1 MPMQKT
7 IPELLQ
13 SRPYVLAPEI
23 YDCISAKCVE
33 ACGFEATVL
42 SSSEFANSYGYP
54 DLGLLTLDDFVDVT
68 RRICRCSP
76 LPMIV
81 DAEEGFGR
89 PLHAYLTAERLAEAG
104 AGGILITDL
113 VDIGI
118 KGMLSVEEAVLR
130 FKAAKAGLAGTK
142 CILVARTEFTP
153 ENPQLAYDRCNRYLD
168 LGAEMTLIHFGINKA
183 ANPNKSE
190 VCEEIA
196 KHVPGWKWFPDLQE
210 SDRGVNL
217 AEMAKL
223 GFNFVGAHYCRTSAM
238 QGMYDYGMHVF
249 ERQDNCYVYEKAEKP
264 LNAPDPYSI
273 GFKEWYERESDLLK
287 DPEILNK
294 GNYKMFRRFV

>member
-1 MPMQKT
+1 MKHT
-7 IPELLQ
+7 ISELLE

-54 DLGLLTLDDFVDVT
+54 DLGLLTLNDFVDVT

-89 PLHAYLTAERLAEAG
+89 PIHAYLTAERLAEAG
-104 AGGILITDL
+104 AAGILVTDL

-118 KGMLSVEEAVLR
+118 KGMLPLEEAVTR
-130 FKAAKAGLAGTK
+130 FKAAKAGLEGTK

-168 LGAEMTLIHFGINKA
+168 LGADMTLIHFGINKA
-183 ANPNKSE
+183 FDMNKTR

-196 KHVPGWKWFPDLQE
+196 KNVPGWKWFPDLQE
-210 SDRGVNL
+210 SDEGVNL
-217 AEMAKL
+217 TEMGQM
-223 GFNFVGAHYCRTSAM
+223 GFKFVGAHYCRTSAM
-238 QGMYDYGMHVF
+238 EGMYDYGMQVF
-249 ERQDNCYVYEKAEKP
+249 ARQDNCYTYQGGIAPE
-264 LNAPDPYSI
+264 NAPEPYSI
-273 GFKEWYERESDLLK
+273 GFSEWYQREKELLGDPDLLM
-287 DPEILNK
+287 K
-294 GNYKMFRRFV
+294 GNYKMFRRFG

>member
-1 MPMQKT
+1 MPTKHT
-7 IPELLQ
+7 ITELL
-13 SRPYVLAPEI
+13 STRPYVLAPEI

-54 DLGLLTLDDFVDVT
+54 DLGLLTLNDFVDVT
-68 RRICRCSP
+68 RRICRCSS

-89 PLHAYLTAERLAEAG
+89 AIHAYMTAERLAEAG
-104 AGGILITDL
+104 ASGILITDL

-118 KGMLSVEEAVLR
+118 KGMLPVDEAVQR
-130 FKAAKAGLAGTK
+130 FRAAKAGLKGTD

-153 ENPQLAYDRCNRYLD
+153 ENPQLAYDRCKHY
-168 LGAEMTLIHFGINKA
+168 LGAGADMTLIHFGINKA
-183 ANPNKSE
+183 YDTNKTR

-196 KHVPGWKWFPDLQE
+196 KNVPGWKWFPDLQA
-210 SDRGVNL
+210 SDVGVDLNEM
-217 AEMAKL
+217 AEM
-223 GFNFVGAHYCRTSAM
+223 GFNFVGAHYLRTSAM
-238 QGMYDYGMHVF
+238 EGMYDYGMHVF
-249 ERQDNCYVYEKAEKP
+249 ERQDNSFVATHTIAPE
-264 LNAPDPYSI
+264 NAPAPYSI
-273 GFKEWYERESDLLK
+273 GFKEWYEIEKSILR
-287 DPEILNK
+287 DPDMLMK

>member
-1 MPMQKT
+1 MKHT
-7 IPELLQ
+7 IPELMK
-13 SRPYVLAPEI
+13 SKSYVLAPEI

-33 ACGFEATVL
+33 ACGFDATVL

-68 RRICRCSP
+68 TRICRCSS

-89 PLHAYLTAERLAEAG
+89 VIHAYLTAQRLAEAG

-118 KGMLSVEEAVLR
+118 KGMLPIDEAVQR
-130 FKAAKAGLAGTK
+130 FKAAKKGLEGSK

-153 ENPQLAYDRCNRYLD
+153 DNPQLAYDRCNRYLD
-168 LGAEMTLIHFGINKA
+168 LGADMTLIHFGINKA
-183 ANPNKSE
+183 YDNNKTR

-196 KHVPGWKWFPDLQE
+196 KHVPGWKWFPDLQA
-210 SDRGVNL
+210 SDVGVNL
-217 AEMAKL
+217 SDMAEL
-223 GFNFVGAHYCRTSAM
+223 GFKFVGAHYLRTSAM
-238 QGMYDYGMHVF
+238 EGMLDYGMHVY
-249 ERQDNCYVYEKAEKP
+249 EREDNTYHTTHCRAPK
-264 LNAPDPYSI
+264 NAPEPYSI
-273 GFKEWYERESDLLK
+273 GFNEWYEIEK
-287 DPEILNK
+287 DILQDPDMINR
-294 GNYKMFRRFV
+294 GNYKMFRRFVK

>member
-1 MPMQKT
+1 MPMKHT
-7 IPELLQ
+7 IPELL
-13 SRPYVLAPEI
+13 SLRPYVLAPEI

-76 LPMIV
+76 LPMVV

-89 PLHAYLTAERLAEAG
+89 AIHAYLTAERLAEAG

-113 VDIGI
+113 VDIGL
-118 KGMLSVEEAVLR
+118 KGMLPVEEAVQR
-130 FKAAKAGLAGTK
+130 FKAAKAGLAGSN

-168 LGAEMTLIHFGINKA
+168 CGADMTLIHFGINKA
-183 ANPNKSE
+183 FDSNKTR

-210 SDRGVNL
+210 SDVGVDLN
-217 AEMAKL
+217 EMAQM
-223 GFNFVGAHYCRTSAM
+223 GFNFVGAHYLRTSAM

-249 ERQDNCYVYEKAEKP
+249 ERQNNTYIYDKALAPE
-264 LNAPDPYSI
+264 NAPAPYSL
-273 GFKEWYERESDLLK
+273 GFKEWYEIEKQILR
-287 DPEILNK
+287 DPEMLEK
-294 GNYKMFRRFV
+294 GNYKMFKRFA

>member
-1 MPMQKT
+1 MPMKHT
-7 IPELLQ
+7 IPELLS

-89 PLHAYLTAERLAEAG
+89 ALHAYLTAERLAEAG

-113 VDIGI
+113 IDIGI
-118 KGMLSVEEAVLR
+118 KGMLPIEEAEQR
-130 FKAAKAGLAGTK
+130 FKAAKAGLAGSK

-168 LGAEMTLIHFGINKA
+168 LGVDMTLIHFGINKA
-183 ANPNKSE
+183 FDSNKTR

-210 SDRGVNL
+210 SDVGVDLN
-217 AEMAKL
+217 EMAQM
-223 GFNFVGAHYCRTSAM
+223 GFNFVGAHYLRTSAM

-249 ERQDNCYVYEKAEKP
+249 ERQNNTYVYDKALAPE
-264 LNAPDPYSI
+264 NAPEPYSL
-273 GFKEWYERESDLLK
+273 GFTEWYEIEKQILQ
-287 DPEILNK
+287 DPNMLEK
-294 GNYKMFRRFV
+294 GNYKMFKRFV